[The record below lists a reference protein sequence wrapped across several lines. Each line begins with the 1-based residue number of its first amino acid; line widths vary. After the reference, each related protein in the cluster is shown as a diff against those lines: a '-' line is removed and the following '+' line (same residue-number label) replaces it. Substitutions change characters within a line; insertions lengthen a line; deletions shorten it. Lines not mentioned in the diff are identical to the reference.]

1 MNYILSKHA
10 IDVIANRS
18 IEISWIDLVL
28 ENPSLV
34 LNISTIE
41 VHYFSSIIDS
51 DNRCLKVVINP
62 TTQVV
67 ITAYFDRKRRKKGC
81 K

>member
-1 MNYILSKHA
+1 MNHA
-10 IDVIANRS
+10 IDVMTNRG
-18 IEISWIDLVL
+18 IESRWIDFVL

-34 LNISTIE
+34 LNISIIE
-41 VHYFSSIIDS
+41 AHYFSSILDS

-67 ITAYFDRKRRKKGC
+67 ITAYFDRKARKKGC